1 MCGLQLSFW
10 IDLENIPWAEPQ
22 MGTESS
28 IGQHSS
34 RSIYPHFLYHL
45 CVFTCLVLSQSFW
58 KPLVCPLQVPAG
70 QTAEPHAWGI
80 MTFTIATPL
89 LLSYQVVEHPCWS
102 KVDLCSVWRLLFQG
116 HQIPLILVERHCRM
130 FLTFCWPETPWFL
143 CRSSFHIT
151 VSSKGSQRP
160 YWHSVG
166 ASVTM
171 LSWWKGLMRHEYEYH
186 YWNASGR
193 CQR

>member
-1 MCGLQLSFW
+1 MKEMQEMGVLLLSQK
-10 IDLENIPWAEPQ
+10 IPRIRKWQPTPVFLP
-22 MGTESS
+22 GKSHGRTTSVSS
-28 IGQHSS
+28 
-34 RSIYPHFLYHL
+34 L
-45 CVFTCLVLSQSFW
+45 VLVLSQSFL
-58 KPLVCPLQVPAG
+58 KPLVCPLQVLAG

-102 KVDLCSVWRLLFQG
+102 KGDLCSIWRLLFQG
-116 HQIPLILVERHCRM
+116 HQIPLIRVERHCRM
-130 FLTFCWPETPWFL
+130 FLTFCWPGTPWFL
-143 CRSSFHIT
+143 CRSCFHIT

-171 LSWWKGLMRHEYEYH
+171 LSWWKGLMCHEYEYH